1 MAGRGR
7 WCPCAGRWT
16 ASGPRIASRWPT
28 IRISS
33 HEDLNAFLILYCLCL
48 PERPSR
54 SGASVDI
61 QGAALIVTA
70 VLCGTL
76 SVLLAVVAIRLWDRA
91 GIRIGASRNAARAL
105 EGQVEPIVFLFR
117 GTGLIDATPPARALL
132 DRIGG
137 PEDDWTRL
145 MRWIGPRFPD
155 APDRLAQLSSRARV
169 EILGHEGQGSATLR
183 LLAEDLGDGI
193 WRLTVTD
200 PGADHAGI
208 VVDSMSL
215 QAMEEELHLLRGAL
229 DQTPMLVWRLDPDD
243 RVTWANGAYL
253 RRAEAQGDGAIGWP
267 LPRLL
272 DVPRPL
278 PGTEP
283 VARRAAVEDRGIA
296 SWYDCH
302 SHRMGEHLMMF
313 ALPADAAV
321 RAERSLR
328 EFVQTLT
335 KTFADLPIG
344 LAIFDQGRK
353 LQLFNPA
360 LIDLTNLPTGFLT
373 ARPSLVDF
381 LDQLREQ
388 RMVPEPKD
396 YRSWRQH
403 MANLESAAATG
414 HHVET
419 WSLPGG
425 QTYRVTGRPHPD
437 GAVAFLF
444 ENITTEISV
453 TRRFRAELLLSA
465 QVLDGLDD
473 ALAVF
478 ATTGQLVLS
487 NQAYRSLWGP
497 PPGGLSDAIAGWEA
511 MTAASPGLATLRG
524 ALTLG
529 DGLPAHA
536 PSSGAMTGP
545 QGQALGWT
553 VTDLS
558 GGRRMLRFWT
568 GSGQSLTSDEAMPTL
583 RCLPQTRSSD

>member
-1 MAGRGR
+1 MM
-7 WCPCAGRWT
+7 
-16 ASGPRIASRWPT
+16 
-28 IRISS
+28 
-33 HEDLNAFLILYCLCL
+33 
-48 PERPSR
+48 
-54 SGASVDI
+54 V
-61 QGAALIVTA
+61 QGAGLVVTA

-76 SVLLAVVAIRLWDRA
+76 SVLLAAAVIRLWDWRRRA
-91 GIRIGASRNAARAL
+91 VTGRIRLAPPPL
-105 EGQVEPIVFLFR
+105 EGQVQPMVFLFQAGR
-117 GTGLIDATPPARALL
+117 LVDATPPARALL
-132 DRIGG
+132 DRGG
-137 PEDDWTRL
+137 PADDDWTRL

-155 APDRLAQLSSRARV
+155 APTRLTHLPRRGRV
-169 EILGHEGQGSATLR
+169 EIVGQQGQGHATLR
-183 LLAEDLGDGI
+183 LLAEELGHGLS
-193 WRLTVTD
+193 RLTVTD

-215 QAMEEELHLLRGAL
+215 QAMEEELQLLRGAL
-229 DQTPMLVWRLDPDD
+229 DQTPMLVWRQDADD

-253 RRAEAQGDGAIGWP
+253 RHAETQDDGALGWP

-272 DVPRPL
+272 DVPRPI

-283 VARRAAVEDRGIA
+283 APRRATLEDRGIV

-302 SHRMGEHLMMF
+302 SHPMGDQVMMF

-360 LIDLTNLPTGFLT
+360 LIDLTHLPTGFLT
-373 ARPSLVDF
+373 ARPSLMDF

-403 MANLESAAATG
+403 MTNLESAAATG
-414 HHVET
+414 HHAET

-425 QTYRVTGRPHPD
+425 QTYRVTGRPHPG

-473 ALAVF
+473 AVAVF
-478 ATTGQLVLS
+478 TAAGQMVLS
-487 NQAYRSLWGP
+487 NRAYRKLWGP
-497 PPGGLSDAIAGWEA
+497 PPASLADMIAGWQAASPPHPGLTALCAALTLADEAPEGAAQDGEA
-511 MTAASPGLATLRG
+511 MTGL
-524 ALTLG
+524 
-529 DGLPAHA
+529 
-536 PSSGAMTGP
+536 
-545 QGQALGWT
+545 QGQDLNWT

-558 GGRRMLRFWT
+558 GGRRMLRFHT
-568 GSGQSLTSDEAMPTL
+568 AQGHAPVAQGSVAQMPA
-583 RCLPQTRSSD
+583 PHYPSSRSGG